1 MQGIEAYHENTIST
15 QSRGRLI
22 VLLYEGAIKF
32 LRQAIA
38 ELEKENFAKK
48 GEYITKAIDIVNELN
63 ACLDVDGGG
72 EVAQNL
78 RGLYHFMARQ
88 LQEANLNRD
97 PQRIEEVI
105 SLLEELNV
113 SWKAITA

>member
-1 MQGIEAYHENTIST
+1 MEGIEAYHENTVST

-38 ELEKENFAKK
+38 ELEKDNFAKK
-48 GEYITKAIDIVNELN
+48 GEYIGKATNIINELN
-63 ACLDVDGGG
+63 ACLDIDGGG

-78 RGLYHFMARQ
+78 RGLYHFMTRQ